1 MLPFEPEVPSL
12 EELALMTK
20 QVMMRTPDLEP
31 IDRLEEKIKLLV
43 QMVTRLRADQA
54 KANEE
59 NMRLA
64 READALR
71 GRLADAQGVT
81 SEIEVLR
88 GERDAIRDRV
98 TEMLSQLESL

>member
-1 MLPFEPEVPSL
+1 MVPT
-12 EELALMTK
+12 LAEAAIMTK
-20 QVMMRTPDLEP
+20 QAAMRTSDLEP

-43 QMVTRLRADQA
+43 QMVTRLRAEQS
-54 KANEE
+54 KAADE
-59 NMRLA
+59 NARLS
-64 READALR
+64 REIEALR
-71 GRLADAQGVT
+71 GRLSDAQGVS